1 MSVISFKCPNC
12 DGELIFDPASGAYKC
27 EYCGSKFTQEEL
39 DAMKPAE
46 EQEKPASSMDGSQA
60 SENTDVTQEEKKTEE
75 EAVIYTCPSC
85 GAQIVTDATTAATF
99 CYYCHNPV
107 VLSGR
112 LSGNYMPNKVIPFA
126 IDRKE
131 AEKRF
136 MEYVGRKKFVP
147 KAFFNKKQIDKLSG
161 VYFPFWIYD
170 TRMNGNLS
178 AEATRVRVWRS
189 GDEEYTET
197 KFYEVERGGDV
208 SLSNLELNA
217 L

>member
-107 VLSGR
+107 VLPEDYPETICRIRSFR
-112 LSGNYMPNKVIPFA
+112 LQLTV
-126 IDRKE
+126 
-131 AEKRF
+131 
-136 MEYVGRKKFVP
+136 
-147 KAFFNKKQIDKLSG
+147 KKQKNVL
-161 VYFPFWIYD
+161 WN
-170 TRMNGNLS
+170 M
-178 AEATRVRVWRS
+178 
-189 GDEEYTET
+189 
-197 KFYEVERGGDV
+197 
-208 SLSNLELNA
+208 
-217 L
+217 